1 MRRLLAQ
8 VVVFA
13 LFAVALVSGAM
24 AQRID
29 KIVFFGD
36 SLTDSGNNFLLT
48 GQSTKIPFPLTPA
61 AYSYDIGGHQYSNG
75 MVWSQYLANDLGLP
89 HSGLPRFQPPFT
101 NTNYAVGEARSRP
114 NAPPLSDSDLTA
126 QVQIF
131 IADTNG
137 TVPPN
142 TLIAIWIGANDLED
156 ALDALKTDPSGGASE
171 VILQQA
177 TASVL
182 ANLQDLYQR
191 GARMFLIANI
201 PDLSKTPYVRFLGL
215 TDPTIPTIASQM
227 TNEFNTALESVA
239 SGFSASPGMQYFQ
252 LFDANELLDLVISS
266 PGKFHLLDAIDRCTV
281 PLVKSNAICSMPDSY
296 LFWDATHPTT
306 AGHRLIA
313 GDVFDLLPPQPGKG
327 KGNGNGNGK
336 GKGKG
341 LGKGHHF

>member
-13 LFAVALVSGAM
+13 LFAVALVSGAA

-48 GQSTKIPFPLTPA
+48 GQSTTIPFPLTPA

-75 MVWSQYLANDLGLP
+75 MVWSQYLAKDLGLP
-89 HSGLPRFQPPFT
+89 HSGLPHFQIHAST
-101 NTNYAVGEARSRP
+101 DSNYAIGEARSRP
-114 NAPPLSDSDLTA
+114 NASPSTIFDLTQ

-156 ALDALKTDPSGGASE
+156 ALDALKTDPSGGTSE
-171 VILQQA
+171 VILQEA

-215 TDPTIPTIASQM
+215 TDPTIPPIVSQM
-227 TNEFNTALESVA
+227 TSEFNTALESVA

-252 LFDANELLDLVISS
+252 LFDANALLDLVISS
-266 PGKFHLLDAIDRCTV
+266 PGKFQLLDAIDRCTV
-281 PLVKSNAICSMPDSY
+281 PLVKSNAICKMPDSY

-306 AGHRLIA
+306 AGHHVIA
-313 GDVFDLLPPQPGKG
+313 GAVFDLLPPQPGKG
-327 KGNGNGNGK
+327 KGNSNGK

-341 LGKGHHF
+341 HH

>member
-1 MRRLLAQ
+1 MAMRRLLAR

-13 LFAVALVSGAM
+13 LFAVGLVSGAT
-24 AQRID
+24 AQKID
-29 KIVFFGD
+29 EIAFFGD

-48 GQSTKIPFPLTPA
+48 GQSTTIPFPLTPA
-61 AYSYDIGGHQYSNG
+61 AYSYNIGGHQYSNG
-75 MVWSQYLANDLGLP
+75 MVWPQYLAKDLGLP

-101 NTNYAVGEARSRP
+101 TNTNYAVGEARSRP
-114 NAPPLSDSDLTA
+114 NAPASSISDLTQ
-126 QVQIF
+126 QVEIF
-131 IADTNG
+131 ISDSNG

-142 TLIAIWIGANDLED
+142 TLVAIWIGANDLED
-156 ALDALKTDPSGGASE
+156 ALDALKTDPSGGTSE

-182 ANLQDLYQR
+182 ENLQNLYQR

-215 TDPTIPTIASQM
+215 TDPTISAIASQM

-239 SGFSASPGMQYFQ
+239 SGFSVSPGLQYFR
-252 LFDANELLDLVISS
+252 LFDANALLDLVISS
-266 PGKFHLLDAIDRCTV
+266 PGKFHLLDAVDRCTV

-306 AGHRLIA
+306 AGHQVIA
-313 GDVFDLLPPQPGKG
+313 GAVFDLLPPQPGS
-327 KGNGNGNGK
+327 GK

-341 LGKGHHF
+341 HQF

>member
-1 MRRLLAQ
+1 VTL
-8 VVVFA
+8 A
-13 LFAVALVSGAM
+13 LFAVAFVSGVA
-24 AQRID
+24 AQKID
-29 KIVFFGD
+29 KIAFFGD

-48 GQSTKIPFPLTPA
+48 GQSTRIPFPLEPA

-75 MVWSQYLANDLGLP
+75 MVWSQDLANELGLP
-89 HSGLPRFQPPFT
+89 QSGLPRMQSNGANPF
-101 NTNYAVGEARSRP
+101 TNYAVGEARSRS
-114 NAPPLSDSDLTA
+114 NAPAFPDSNLTQ

-131 IADTNG
+131 ITDFNG
-137 TVPPN
+137 TISPN
-142 TLIAIWIGANDLED
+142 TLVAIWIGSNDLED

-177 TASVL
+177 IAAVL
-182 ANLQDLYQR
+182 GNLQDLYQR

-201 PDLSKTPYVRFLGL
+201 PDLGKTPYVRFLGL

-239 SGFSASPGMQYFQ
+239 SGFSASPGLQYFQ
-252 LFDANELLDLVISS
+252 LFDANALLDLVISS
-266 PGKFHLLDAIDRCTV
+266 PGKFHLLDAVDRCTV

-327 KGNGNGNGK
+327 RGQ
-336 GKGKG
+336 
-341 LGKGHHF
+341 H